1 VLSVDSA
8 TSTVAETSPP
18 VALVTGGAGFIGSA
32 IVGALEASGHR
43 VVVLDRHGQP
53 AVDLADEHA
62 VRTVARGILR
72 DFGRCDVVVHAGVA
86 FERASLA
93 ELDAGLMRKL
103 MSVNVESVVW
113 LLQELTPAMSA
124 RGFGRV
130 VLLVSDTF
138 WDPPPVPDLLPYI
151 ISKGALIG
159 AARSLARS
167 LGGSGITVNCV
178 APGMTPP
185 PAGGMG
191 PDIVEAVRRRQALP
205 RTLVPNDVAQ
215 VVAFL
220 ARAESQALT
229 GQTLCP
235 DGGLVLR

>member
-1 VLSVDSA
+1 M
-8 TSTVAETSPP
+8 AETSPP

-32 IVGALEASGHR
+32 IVDALEASGHH
-43 VVVLDRHGQP
+43 VVVLDLHGQP
-53 AVDLADEHA
+53 SVDLADEDA
-62 VRTVARGILR
+62 VRTAARRVLR

-86 FERASLA
+86 FERASLP
-93 ELDAGLMRKL
+93 ELDATLMRRV
-103 MSVNVESVVW
+103 MSVNVESVLW
-113 LLQELTPAMSA
+113 LLQELTPTMSA
-124 RGFGRV
+124 REFGRV

-138 WDPPPVPDLLPYI
+138 WDPPPVLDMLPYI
-151 ISKGALIG
+151 TSKGALIG

-185 PAGGMG
+185 PDGGMG
-191 PDIVEAVRRRQALP
+191 ADVVEAVRRRQTLP
-205 RTLVPNDVAQ
+205 RALVPNDVAQ

-220 ARAESQALT
+220 ARPDSQALT